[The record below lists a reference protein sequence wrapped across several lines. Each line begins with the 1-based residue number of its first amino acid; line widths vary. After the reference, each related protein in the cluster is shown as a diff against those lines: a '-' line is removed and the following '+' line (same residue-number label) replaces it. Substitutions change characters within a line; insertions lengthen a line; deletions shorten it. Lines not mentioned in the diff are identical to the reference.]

1 MSIDKQLSQQ
11 LEEIIEAG
19 LIRVAIPYQKGNSIR
34 VKNIV
39 IRKHH
44 NGYRLFDLRTNKH
57 ICTTFAKATALAI
70 AKMTAER
77 TKFDLKNLIKLD
89 DKVAK
94 YYMDALYAKR
104 SMKTGETIE
113 RRESA
118 EVQYDIAMH
127 EAWSVLGDI
136 ERYIFDK

>member
-1 MSIDKQLSQQ
+1 MSIDKHLSQQ

-34 VKNIV
+34 VKNLI

-70 AKMTAER
+70 AKMTAEK
-77 TKFDLKNLIKLD
+77 TEFNLKNLLKLD

-104 SMKTGETIE
+104 SMKTGESVE

-127 EAWSVLGDI
+127 EAWAVLGDI

>member
-1 MSIDKQLSQQ
+1 MSFDKYLTEQ
-11 LEEIIEAG
+11 LEEIIESN

-34 VKNIV
+34 VKNII

-44 NGYRLFDLRTNKH
+44 NGYRLFNLTTNKH
-57 ICTTFAKATALAI
+57 ICTTFAKATALAV
-70 AKMTAER
+70 AKMTVE
-77 TKFDLKNLIKLD
+77 KVPFDLKILQKMD

-104 SMKTGETIE
+104 SMKTGETEE

-118 EVQYDIAMH
+118 EVQFDIATQ
-127 EAWSVLGDI
+127 EAWTALAAI